1 MEEFSFPIIRILIL
15 ISKSPPAVFELI
27 LLSFPWLR
35 IVLGTFIDLSNCEV
49 LGTFI
54 DLSNCEGT
62 SVTVTVTLPR
72 VGGGWVLL

>member
-35 IVLGTFIDLSNCEV
+35 IVLGTFIDLSNCE
-49 LGTFI
+49 
-54 DLSNCEGT
+54 GT